1 MAEAHTT
8 CAMSKRVIVCCDGSW
23 MDSLGSK
30 GGLPQSNVSRIS
42 RVIKRTGHDNTH
54 QLILYDPGVGTG
66 VLKIDQLTG
75 GGFGM
80 GLAENVR
87 ECYNFICS
95 NYVDGDDII
104 LIGFSRGA
112 FTARSIADMIATIG
126 LLTPAG
132 LDYFYKIFEDYQNL
146 GNASR
151 SPSEYMWAGPA
162 YDSKKYKAK
171 GDWVAER
178 KDGYRTFLKEREMT
192 RDTFADSSGRAI
204 TIKALA
210 VWDTVGAL
218 GIPPVSALGL
228 RGSAKQWK
236 FSGTAISP
244 RVEYAFQAL
253 ALDEPRDAFKP
264 ALWERRSDNNK
275 TKLKQVW
282 FPGNHG
288 GVGGGWW
295 DQQIAD
301 ITLTW
306 MCDQLSTIGVEFNL
320 TRMTQVLEG
329 SMYYSAAHPFPF
341 VPNWADT
348 VKLPTSVASWWAG
361 APKPWAKDPV
371 FASQK
376 PLPKRDTGDCNDEC
390 KTRKHVKPDD
400 PEVKRQAALAVARP
414 WALGQTRYP
423 SRVQSAFG
431 HSNRHPGLFTRTDPD
446 SNKPL
451 NEPLVNTSERIHS
464 SVRVRLACQG
474 LAMDDAEV
482 WKCEALVGADG
493 EKIQGNRI
501 AQPLWRLERG
511 DALDQTERQELESFR
526 PSELGLD
533 EYTPAQ
539 LYDVE
544 EKDSLFRWAYANDGN
559 IKNPGEANQLPQ
571 FKVLP
576 EEPLVGF
583 WERYLLK
590 MTTGKQDVWRYAEQN
605 SGC

>member
-1 MAEAHTT
+1 MAQAQ
-8 CAMSKRVIVCCDGSW
+8 KRIIVCCDGSW

-42 RVIKRTGHDNTH
+42 RVIKRTCHDGTH
-54 QLILYDPGVGTG
+54 QLMLYDPGVGTG
-66 VLKIDQLTG
+66 VLKMDQLTG

-104 LIGFSRGA
+104 LVGFSRGA

-126 LLTPAG
+126 LLTAAG

-146 GNASR
+146 GNSSR
-151 SPSEYMWAGPA
+151 SASEYMWSGPA
-162 YDSKKYKAK
+162 YDSRKYKAK
-171 GDWVAER
+171 SDWVAER
-178 KDGYRTFLKEREMT
+178 KQGYRAHLKERGMT
-192 RDTFADSSGRAI
+192 RDTFTSAPDRDI
-204 TIKALA
+204 TVKALA
-210 VWDTVGAL
+210 VWDTVGSL

-236 FSGTAISP
+236 FSGTSISHK
-244 RVEYAFQAL
+244 VEYAFQAL

-264 ALWERRSDNNK
+264 ALWERLPENTK

-301 ITLTW
+301 ITLAW
-306 MCDQLSTIGVEFNL
+306 MCDQLSTVGVEFNFD
-320 TRMTQVLEG
+320 RMTQVLEA
-329 SMYYSAAHPFPF
+329 SLAYSAAHPFPF
-341 VPNWADT
+341 VPNWMD
-348 VKLPTSVASWWAG
+348 VLKLPTSMASWWAG
-361 APKPWAKDPV
+361 PPKAWARDPI
-371 FASQK
+371 FASVK
-376 PLPKRDTGDCNDEC
+376 PLPKRDTGDCNDDC
-390 KTRKHVKPDD
+390 KTRKHIKLDD
-400 PEVKRQAALAVARP
+400 PQEERQAALALARP

-446 SNKPL
+446 TNKSL

-474 LAMDDAEV
+474 LSMDDADV
-482 WKCEALVGADG
+482 WRCDALVGADG
-493 EKIQGNRI
+493 EKIQGNRK

-511 DALDQTERQELESFR
+511 DALDQQERQQLATFR
-526 PSELGLD
+526 PRELDFD
-533 EYTPAQ
+533 EYSLAP
-539 LYDVE
+539 LYNVK
-544 EKDSLFRWAYANDGN
+544 EKDTCFRWTYANDEN
-559 IKNPGEANQLPQ
+559 IANPGEANQLPQ

-576 EEPLVGF
+576 EEPLVGY
-583 WERYLLK
+583 WERYLLQ

-605 SGC
+605 PGC

>member
-329 SMYYSAAHPFPF
+329 S
-341 VPNWADT
+341 
-348 VKLPTSVASWWAG
+348 